1 MQAIENVRL
10 EGCGVSSC
18 KDRRTSHTMFDQ
30 KHSEKTGEQTSIV
43 PQLPQKELV
52 KKAAPKNVR
61 TFCNGK
67 GRHYMIKLCT
77 VEGGI

>member
-1 MQAIENVRL
+1 MINIQAIENVRL
-10 EGCGVSSC
+10 EGCGFSSC

-52 KKAAPKNVR
+52 KKAAPKLLAAR
-61 TFCNGK
+61 TFCNG
-67 GRHYMIKLCT
+67 
-77 VEGGI
+77 